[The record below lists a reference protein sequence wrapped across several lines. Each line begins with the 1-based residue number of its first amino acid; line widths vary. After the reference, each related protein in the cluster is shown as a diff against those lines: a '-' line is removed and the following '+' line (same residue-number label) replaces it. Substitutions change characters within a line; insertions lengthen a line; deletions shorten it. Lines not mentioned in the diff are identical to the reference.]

1 MLARFLNLAL
11 GIWLMAAP
19 ELVGYSGPL
28 RTNHLIVGPV
38 IASIAVIGMWE
49 IARELRWV
57 NLALGVWLV
66 ISSLLLPDA
75 GGTAVGVITG
85 GFITAFS
92 LVKGKIKRRVG
103 GGWSML
109 FRRSRAA
116 SGQR

>member
-38 IASIAVIGMWE
+38 VASIAVIGMWE
-49 IARELRWV
+49 IARELRWI
-57 NLALGVWLV
+57 NLVLGIWLV
-66 ISSLLLPDA
+66 VSAFLLSGPGGLTNGIISGA
-75 GGTAVGVITG
+75 MIAVL
-85 GFITAFS
+85 S
-92 LVKGKIKRRVG
+92 LVKGKIKGRVG

-109 FRRSRAA
+109 FHKGSE
-116 SGQR
+116 SGPP